1 MFRHVV
7 LDTSVIVKWF
17 RQGEVLADKALALR
31 TAYLEG
37 HTLIS
42 APTLIAY
49 ELANAL
55 RYKNDLTTDQ
65 VEDAVQSLFDLELEW
80 VSPSARVMRRA
91 VVTARESDVSVYD
104 ATFVALAELQ
114 NAIFITADEQL
125 ANRLEQLPFVR
136 FLGDVGEE

>member
-1 MFRHVV
+1 MFPHVV
-7 LDTSVIVKWF
+7 LDTSVIIKWF

-55 RYKNDLTTDQ
+55 RYKSDLTTDQ

-91 VVTARESDVSVYD
+91 AVTARESDVSVYD
-104 ATFVALAELQ
+104 ATCVALAELQ

>member
-1 MFRHVV
+1 MFPHVV
-7 LDTSVIVKWF
+7 LDTSVIIKWF

-55 RYKNDLTTDQ
+55 RYKSDLTTDQ

-91 VVTARESDVSVYD
+91 AVTAR
-104 ATFVALAELQ
+104 
-114 NAIFITADEQL
+114 
-125 ANRLEQLPFVR
+125 
-136 FLGDVGEE
+136 